1 MKTLCLILCFSVSG
15 FVLANESK
23 PSKRKPAQSL
33 EDRVRS
39 EFGLDRYD
47 ITCEFLLQGSEDVRP
62 RRSVYYDEMT
72 LKQCTDKALLYLK
85 HAPKEYVEVVVKH
98 PSKSKDVL
106 MKREK

>member
-1 MKTLCLILCFSVSG
+1 MKILSLILCFTVY
-15 FVLANESK
+15 FFALANETKST
-23 PSKRKPAQSL
+23 KRKPAQSL

-72 LKQCTDKALLYLK
+72 IKQCTDKAKLYLK

-98 PSKSKDVL
+98 PSESKDVL
-106 MKREK
+106 LKREK